1 MTFTLQDPDT
11 GLYWTTGIFGRVQ
24 LGPVPNTYA
33 LEGSYIKNVKTGM
46 YVNHR
51 AEILHEGGEPEAFS
65 FGEDGVISSEGKTI
79 GAGQFLILGT
89 GAVAW
94 IKKEDVPVSR
104 ASALI
109 EEALKPEVEE
119 EPEVEVEPEVEEEPE
134 VEVEPEVEPEEEPEV
149 EVEPEVEPEVEE
161 GQE

>member
-1 MTFTLQDPDT
+1 MTFTLQHPDAE
-11 GLYWTTGIFGRVQ
+11 LYWSTGIFGRVQ
-24 LGPVPNTYA
+24 LGPVPNTYV
-33 LEGSYIKNVKTGM
+33 LEGSYIKNAETGM

-51 AEILHEGGEPEAFS
+51 CEILHEGGEPEEFA

-94 IKKEDVPVSR
+94 VKKEDVPVSR

-109 EEALKPEVEE
+109 EEALKAEAAPDVEEE
-119 EPEVEVEPEVEEEPE
+119 EPEVEEEVEPEVEEE
-134 VEVEPEVEPEEEPEV
+134 EEPEV
-149 EVEPEVEPEVEE
+149 EEE
-161 GQE
+161 EDQE

>member
-1 MTFTLQDPDT
+1 MYMTFTLQHPDAD
-11 GLYWTTGIFGRVQ
+11 LYWTTGIFGRVQ
-24 LGPVPNTYA
+24 LGTVPNTYA

-51 AEILHEGGEPEAFS
+51 AEILHEGGEPEEFS
-65 FGEDGVISSEGKTI
+65 FGEDGVISSQGKTI

-104 ASALI
+104 ASALMT
-109 EEALKPEVEE
+109 EALKPVEPEPEGEE
-119 EPEVEVEPEVEEEPE
+119 EPE
-134 VEVEPEVEPEEEPEV
+134 
-149 EVEPEVEPEVEE
+149 E
-161 GQE
+161 GHE

>member
-24 LGPVPNTYA
+24 LGPVPNTYV
-33 LEGSYIKNVKTGM
+33 LEGSYIKNAETGM

-51 AEILHEGGEPEAFS
+51 AEILHEGGEPEEFA

-79 GAGQFLILGT
+79 GAGHFLILGT

-94 IKKEDVPVSR
+94 VKKEDVTVSR

-109 EEALKPEVEE
+109 EEALKPEEPETEEPDAE
-119 EPEVEVEPEVEEEPE
+119 EPETEVEDDDEEA
-134 VEVEPEVEPEEEPEV
+134 EEDD
-149 EVEPEVEPEVEE
+149 
-161 GQE
+161 QE

>member
-1 MTFTLQDPDT
+1 MYMTFTLQHPDAD
-11 GLYWTTGIFGRVQ
+11 LYWSTGIFSRVQ
-24 LGPVPNTYA
+24 LGPVPNTYV
-33 LEGSYIKNVKTGM
+33 LEGSYIKNAETGM

-51 AEILHEGGEPEAFS
+51 CEILHEGGEPEEFA

-94 IKKEDVPVSR
+94 VKKEDVPVSR

-109 EEALKPEVEE
+109 VEALKAEAAPEVEEE
-119 EPEVEVEPEVEEEPE
+119 EPEVEEEEEPEVEEE
-134 VEVEPEVEPEEEPEV
+134 EPEVEDEEED
-149 EVEPEVEPEVEE
+149 
-161 GQE
+161 QE

>member
-1 MTFTLQDPDT
+1 MYMTFTLQHPDL
-11 GLYWTTGIFGRVQ
+11 GLYWSTGIFNRVQ
-24 LGPVPNTYA
+24 LGTVPSTYV
-33 LEGSYIKNVKTGM
+33 LEGSYIKNVATGM

-51 AEILHEGGEPEAFS
+51 SEILHEGVEPKEFS
-65 FGEDGVISSEGKTI
+65 FGTDGVISSEGKTI

-94 IKKEDVPVSR
+94 IKKEDAAVSR

-109 EEALKPEVEE
+109 EEALKPEV
-119 EPEVEVEPEVEEEPE
+119 PEVTPV
-134 VEVEPEVEPEEEPEV
+134 
-149 EVEPEVEPEVEE
+149 E

>member
-1 MTFTLQDPDT
+1 MTFTLKHPDAE
-11 GLYWTTGIFGRVQ
+11 LYWSTGIFGRVQ
-24 LGPVPNTYA
+24 LGPVPNTYV
-33 LEGSYIKNVKTGM
+33 LEGSYIKNAETGM

-51 AEILHEGGEPEAFS
+51 CEILHEGGEPEEFA

-94 IKKEDVPVSR
+94 VKKEDVPVSR

-109 EEALKPEVEE
+109 EEALKAEAAPEVEEEVEPDVEEEEPDVEEE
-119 EPEVEVEPEVEEEPE
+119 EPEVEEEEPEVEEEE
-134 VEVEPEVEPEEEPEV
+134 D
-149 EVEPEVEPEVEE
+149 
-161 GQE
+161 QE

>member
-1 MTFTLQDPDT
+1 MYMTFTLQDPET

-24 LGPVPNTYA
+24 LGTVPNTYV
-33 LEGSYIKNVKTGM
+33 LEGSYIKNAETGM

-51 AEILHEGGEPEAFS
+51 VEILHEGGESEEFS

-109 EEALKPEVEE
+109 EEALKPEEPEVVTE
-119 EPEVEVEPEVEEEPE
+119 EPEAEEED
-134 VEVEPEVEPEEEPEV
+134 
-149 EVEPEVEPEVEE
+149 
-161 GQE
+161 QE

>member
-1 MTFTLQDPDT
+1 MYMTFTLQDPDT

-24 LGPVPNTYA
+24 LGPVPNTYV

-51 AEILHEGGEPEAFS
+51 CEILHEGGESEEFS

-79 GAGQFLILGT
+79 GAGHFLILGT

-109 EEALKPEVEE
+109 TEALKP
-119 EPEVEVEPEVEEEPE
+119 VEPEVEEPE
-134 VEVEPEVEPEEEPEV
+134 AEEEED
-149 EVEPEVEPEVEE
+149 
-161 GQE
+161 QE

>member
-1 MTFTLQDPDT
+1 MCMTFTLQHPDAD
-11 GLYWTTGIFGRVQ
+11 LYWSTGIFSRVQ
-24 LGPVPNTYA
+24 LGPVPNTYV
-33 LEGSYIKNVKTGM
+33 LEGSYIKNAETGM

-51 AEILHEGGEPEAFS
+51 CEILHEGGEPEEFA

-94 IKKEDVPVSR
+94 VKKEDVPVSR

-109 EEALKPEVEE
+109 VEALKAEAAPEVEEE
-119 EPEVEVEPEVEEEPE
+119 EPEVEEEEEPEVEEE
-134 VEVEPEVEPEEEPEV
+134 EPEVEDEEED
-149 EVEPEVEPEVEE
+149 
-161 GQE
+161 QE

>member
-1 MTFTLQDPDT
+1 MTFTLQHPDA
-11 GLYWTTGIFGRVQ
+11 GLYWSTGIFGRVQ
-24 LGPVPNTYA
+24 LGTVPSTYV

-46 YVNHR
+46 YVTHR
-51 AEILHEGGEPEAFS
+51 SEILHEGGEPEEFS
-65 FGEDGVISSEGKTI
+65 FGEDGVISSQGKTI

-109 EEALKPEVEE
+109 TEALKPEEPKAEE
-119 EPEVEVEPEVEEEPE
+119 EETEAEEEEVPEVPEVEE
-134 VEVEPEVEPEEEPEV
+134 V
-149 EVEPEVEPEVEE
+149 
-161 GQE
+161 QE

>member
-1 MTFTLQDPDT
+1 MYMTFTLQHPDAE
-11 GLYWTTGIFGRVQ
+11 LYWSTGIFGRVQ
-24 LGPVPNTYA
+24 LGTVPNTYV

-51 AEILHEGGEPEAFS
+51 AEILHEGGEPEEFS

-104 ASALI
+104 ASALMT
-109 EEALKPEVEE
+109 EALKPVE
-119 EPEVEVEPEVEEEPE
+119 PEPEVEEP
-134 VEVEPEVEPEEEPEV
+134 
-149 EVEPEVEPEVEE
+149 EPEVEE
-161 GQE
+161 PEEDQE

>member
-1 MTFTLQDPDT
+1 MYMTFTLQHPDAD
-11 GLYWTTGIFGRVQ
+11 LYWSTGIFSRVQ
-24 LGPVPNTYA
+24 LGPVPNTYV
-33 LEGSYIKNVKTGM
+33 LEGSYIKNAETGM

-51 AEILHEGGEPEAFS
+51 CEILHEGGEPEEFA

-94 IKKEDVPVSR
+94 VKKEDVPVSR

-109 EEALKPEVEE
+109 VEALKAEAAPEVEEE
-119 EPEVEVEPEVEEEPE
+119 EPEVEEEEPEVEEE
-134 VEVEPEVEPEEEPEV
+134 EPEVEDEEED
-149 EVEPEVEPEVEE
+149 
-161 GQE
+161 QE